1 MALLFVPYLMPF
13 GQAIQLDVSADWRV
27 IGFVL
32 LLALAVTVLASLAPA
47 TGALKSFTLQAL
59 HEGGRSRSEGRGTS
73 HVRSILVTTQF
84 ALSLALVAVSLL
96 SARTV
101 YNLRMLPT
109 GFDVDHVALFGVD
122 PEAALYD
129 AARSQAYVESAVQR
143 VAAMPGVRAAGF
155 ARIVPLGF
163 GGSRTGVIV
172 PGYQPGQ
179 DEDMGLNFNTVSI
192 GYFEAMGIR
201 LIRGR
206 LFDRRDSREST
217 PVVVINETMAR
228 RYWTSGDALGRYIRF
243 EERGP
248 DVEVVGI
255 VQDVKYRMLRE
266 DPAPS
271 FYIPHAQST
280 VRTGVLHVRTW
291 SDPGDSLTAIR
302 QALIDVDRDVPLT
315 TVRTLSDQATL
326 NVSDERLAM
335 TIAVTL
341 AGAALLLAAV
351 GLYGSMSYAI
361 GQRMR
366 ELGVRVALGATV
378 ADIGRLILVQGMRL
392 CVAGTLLGS
401 ALALAFGRAIEDR
414 LFQISARDPLTLAA
428 AAGILCLAG
437 MLACW
442 IPARRA
448 MHVDP
453 AIALR
458 VD

>member
-1 MALLFVPYLMPF
+1 
-13 GQAIQLDVSADWRV
+13 
-27 IGFVL
+27 
-32 LLALAVTVLASLAPA
+32 
-47 TGALKSFTLQAL
+47 
-59 HEGGRSRSEGRGTS
+59 
-73 HVRSILVTTQF
+73 
-84 ALSLALVAVSLL
+84 
-96 SARTV
+96 
-101 YNLRMLPT
+101 
-109 GFDVDHVALFGVD
+109 
-122 PEAALYD
+122 
-129 AARSQAYVESAVQR
+129 
-143 VAAMPGVRAAGF
+143 
-155 ARIVPLGF
+155 
-163 GGSRTGVIV
+163 
-172 PGYQPGQ
+172 
-179 DEDMGLNFNTVSI
+179 MGLNFNTVSI